1 MGIKRVLKGGSKP
14 SHKHKYN
21 LRSKSKCDQFDL
33 KNFDLRFPHLT
44 SKILSELN
52 PKSLV
57 TFSKVDRFMC
67 ENVENQ
73 RIYWIRRI
81 QSKSN
86 KFHEFKKEWASVMK
100 KISMKSL
107 MLLETALG
115 LFESENTDQ
124 YSPLHIAAKF
134 GFELFMEIESKFTN
148 KNPSNSNGDT
158 PLHCAVGNGHLET
171 CQWIIARNI
180 GNDLNIAGRNGF
192 TPLHIAALVGN
203 LKIYQLLAKNM
214 KNKSPKNNMGI
225 TPLQI
230 AQTMGCNNVT
240 KFIYEEMGAKPK
252 ITTLSLIQQLTTHHA
267 WFGVRQYQL
276 PLIEYAISK
285 AQINPNSKE
294 SDETQATA
302 REFIKSNHVGHEKL
316 QKLAKKIDPTFS
328 LE

>member
-86 KFHEFKKEWASVMK
+86 KFDEFKKEWACVLK
-100 KISMKSL
+100 KISMKTL

-115 LFESENTDQ
+115 LFESENADQ

-134 GFELFMEIESKFTN
+134 DFELFMEIESKFKN

-180 GNDLNIAGRNGF
+180 GNDLKQNNLYYIPIEIHSVFLDRIIQSSSSAREQVNPVPSGSMLTLVAFPSSTRIEKR
-192 TPLHIAALVGN
+192 LHLTLPRTFDRSSSRSRALVKAPQVSAN
-203 LKIYQLLAKNM
+203 MRTFPLA
-214 KNKSPKNNMGI
+214 
-225 TPLQI
+225 
-230 AQTMGCNNVT
+230 
-240 KFIYEEMGAKPK
+240 F
-252 ITTLSLIQQLTTHHA
+252 
-267 WFGVRQYQL
+267 
-276 PLIEYAISK
+276 
-285 AQINPNSKE
+285 
-294 SDETQATA
+294 
-302 REFIKSNHVGHEKL
+302 
-316 QKLAKKIDPTFS
+316 
-328 LE
+328 

>member
-14 SHKHKYN
+14 PAKHKYT
-21 LRSKSKCDQFDL
+21 LRSKSKCDRLDL

-57 TFSKVDRFMC
+57 TFSKVDRFLC

-86 KFHEFKKEWASVMK
+86 KFDEFKKEWACVLK
-100 KISMKSL
+100 KISMKTL

-115 LFESENTDQ
+115 LFESENADQ

-134 GFELFMEIESKFTN
+134 DFELFMEIESKFKD

-180 GNDLNIAGRNGF
+180 GNDLNIADRNGF
-192 TPLHIAALVGN
+192 TPLHIAALVDN
-203 LKIYQLLAKNM
+203 LKIYQLIATNVE
-214 KNKSPKNNMGI
+214 NKSPKNNLGI

-230 AQTMGCNNVT
+230 AQAMGCNNVT
-240 KFIYEEMGAKPK
+240 KFI
-252 ITTLSLIQQLTTHHA
+252 
-267 WFGVRQYQL
+267 
-276 PLIEYAISK
+276 
-285 AQINPNSKE
+285 
-294 SDETQATA
+294 
-302 REFIKSNHVGHEKL
+302 
-316 QKLAKKIDPTFS
+316 
-328 LE
+328 